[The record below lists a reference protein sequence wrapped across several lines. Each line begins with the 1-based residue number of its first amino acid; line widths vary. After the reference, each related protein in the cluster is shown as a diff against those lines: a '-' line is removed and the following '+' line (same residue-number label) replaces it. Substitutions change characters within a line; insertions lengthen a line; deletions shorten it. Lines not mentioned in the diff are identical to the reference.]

1 MPPQSTLSYSFEV
14 VNNSIDFPH
23 RMLENG
29 NFSCSRPSRNKELP
43 PTSLAK
49 GELSILKGEAVFFG
63 KHQSEKLSG
72 RAQNAYLTWNSRAT
86 SLPELSENVPE
97 SKTCA
102 ILKAGEVLCL
112 TSYPE
117 VPLKA

>member
-14 VNNSIDFPH
+14 VKNSIDFPH

-72 RAQNAYLTWNSRAT
+72 EHKMLTLPGTAGRPPFQNSQKMSLSPKPAQY
-86 SLPELSENVPE
+86 
-97 SKTCA
+97 
-102 ILKAGEVLCL
+102 
-112 TSYPE
+112 
-117 VPLKA
+117 